1 MYPRK
6 GRAWMEV
13 DLRALTR
20 NASVLASHAGVPLL
34 PMVKADAYGLGAREV
49 VGALETLE
57 PWGYGVA
64 TVDEGIELRECGVT
78 RPVVVFTPL
87 LTDELAAASA
97 ARLTPS
103 LGSERSI
110 LEWKS
115 HGSPWHLSVDTGMS
129 RAGVPWREV
138 SSIRSAVAV
147 VPPEG
152 AFTHFHSAE
161 LDDVSMAEQESR
173 FRTAVALLDE
183 RPRLLHTDASAAI
196 VRRGRSDLDLIRP
209 GIFMYGVQTV
219 AGAGIDA
226 DTVVHVRSRVVETRW
241 LAAGDTVSYNAT
253 YTAASARLVATV
265 AIGYGD
271 GYPRSLGNI
280 GEAIIRGRRAAVV
293 GRVTMDM
300 VMLDVTNI
308 GCSVGDIAT
317 LIGRDTETDAV
328 ITVASVAS
336 QAGMSPYELL
346 TGLRGRLHRIHIE

>member
-1 MYPRK
+1 
-6 GRAWMEV
+6 MEV
-13 DLRALTR
+13 DLSALTR
-20 NASVLASHAGVPLL
+20 NAAVLASHAGVPLL

-64 TVDEGIELRECGVT
+64 TVDEGIELRDRGVT

-87 LTDELAAASA
+87 LPGELAAASA

-110 LEWKS
+110 LEWKEY
-115 HGSPWHLSVDTGMS
+115 GGPWHLSIDTGMS
-129 RAGVPWREV
+129 RAGVAWLEV
-138 SSIRSAVAV
+138 PSMRSAAAAL
-147 VPPEG
+147 PPEG

-161 LDDVSMAEQESR
+161 LDDASVAEQESR
-173 FRTAVALLDE
+173 FRKAVASLDQ

-196 VRRGRSDLDLIRP
+196 IRRGRSDLDLIRP

-219 AGAGIDA
+219 ADPGIDPDA
-226 DTVVHVRSRVVETRW
+226 VVHVRSRVVETRW

-253 YTAASARLVATV
+253 YTAASARLVATI

-280 GEAIIRGRRAAVV
+280 GEAIIRGRRAAIV

-300 VMLDVTNI
+300 IMLDVTDI
-308 GCSVGDIAT
+308 GCSIGDIAT
-317 LIGRDTETDAV
+317 LIGRDTETNDLIAV
-328 ITVASVAS
+328 AKVAS

-346 TGLRGRLHRIHIE
+346 TGLRGRLPRIHIE